1 MKESR
6 LQQAKLLDIELKDLR
21 ILYEKCIYP
30 RTRVLAI
37 ERTLEQL
44 LGSAGAD
51 DSDIARARS
60 GAGEAKSQIIS
71 MKRRFHEEVAS
82 ELRKVKAET
91 MDLEERLLV
100 AEDILERIEIRA
112 PQAGII
118 QNLQVHTVGGIIRAG
133 QALLEIVPQGEEL
146 LIVARVS
153 PVDVDSVEIGQ
164 STEVLFTALNA
175 RTTPVM
181 FGEVISVSGD
191 IIESTSEP
199 PYFRVR
205 VKLSEEELDK
215 ISDVKLSAG
224 MPVEVFIKTGERTA
238 LEYLVKP
245 LTDALTH
252 GMNEE

>member
-1 MKESR
+1 MLKIFLRGFETKN
-6 LQQAKLLDIELKDLR
+6 LKLGLFKTP
-21 ILYEKCIYP
+21 CP
-30 RTRVLAI
+30 
-37 ERTLEQL
+37 
-44 LGSAGAD
+44 
-51 DSDIARARS
+51 
-60 GAGEAKSQIIS
+60 
-71 MKRRFHEEVAS
+71 
-82 ELRKVKAET
+82 
-91 MDLEERLLV
+91 
-100 AEDILERIEIRA
+100 
-112 PQAGII
+112 
-118 QNLQVHTVGGIIRAG
+118 HTVGAIISAG
-133 QALLEIVPQGEEL
+133 QAIFGNCVSCEEL

-164 STEVLFTALNA
+164 FTEVRFTALNA

-205 VKLSEEELDK
+205 VKLSEKELDK

>member
-1 MKESR
+1 
-6 LQQAKLLDIELKDLR
+6 
-21 ILYEKCIYP
+21 
-30 RTRVLAI
+30 
-37 ERTLEQL
+37 
-44 LGSAGAD
+44 
-51 DSDIARARS
+51 
-60 GAGEAKSQIIS
+60 
-71 MKRRFHEEVAS
+71 
-82 ELRKVKAET
+82 

-100 AEDILERIEIRA
+100 TEDILEVEIRA
-112 PQAGII
+112 PQSGII

-164 STEVLFTALNA
+164 STEVRFTALNA

-205 VKLSEEELDK
+205 VKLSEKELDK